1 MKRRIAL
8 DKFRND
14 YKTFIG
20 NLKVLVGYI
29 PIDAEMWAELG
40 EAYSTIQE

>member
-8 DKFRND
+8 DKFSND
-14 YKTFIG
+14 YKSYISNLLNLLSFI
-20 NLKVLVGYI
+20 
-29 PIDAEMWAELG
+29 PTDAETWAELG